1 MDARV
6 SPADDAAH
14 GPRRAVWLGSIA
26 VVLVAFALFA
36 AGSPQ
41 IENPGE
47 QTRLELAA
55 SLGLH
60 GSVAIDP
67 VLEAY
72 GTPFD
77 RAVRDGRTYADK
89 APGLSFVGAP
99 LTATL
104 GRLLPRAP
112 GSPLPDYW
120 PLRHLL
126 VLLLVALPAA
136 LFPFVA
142 LRRYP
147 GLAVRRR
154 AAVALIF
161 ALCTPLLTYGVVLL
175 SHVPGGLLAVLAFV
189 LLVRPGRADP
199 IPSAGAAF
207 WGGMALAGAVT
218 MEYPTA
224 LFGLVLF
231 PTMLL
236 RRVPL
241 RALLGFALGC
251 AVGIQACLVYH
262 QVAFGSP
269 WATGYSFKSDSWHAI
284 VHETGMLG
292 VSLPSLERLWGV
304 FGSARRGMLFY
315 CPLLLLVP
323 IGLWRMERVRR
334 HSALPFLALT
344 LVYAFFAG
352 GFVDWMAGWSA
363 AARHL
368 IPWML
373 LSIYPVAA
381 GVEYLAN
388 NARGRWL
395 LVPLVALSLVGAL
408 LSLSFT
414 PWFPEHYASPF
425 GQLVL
430 PMLGQGFAAPTLFA
444 SADLA
449 ARPLA
454 LTGTALFITVATVC
468 AVAKLIDT
476 DMQRA
481 LAAVVAVAALQVGL
495 LWVTATP
502 LTHDDQKVQSQVL
515 ERLGYDQRDREA
527 RGVHVTPWY

>member
-1 MDARV
+1 MHT
-6 SPADDAAH
+6 DAAR
-14 GPRRAVWLGSIA
+14 GPRRRVWYGAIG

-60 GSVAIDP
+60 GSVSIDP

-77 RAVRDGRTYADK
+77 RAVRDGKTYADK

-99 LTATL
+99 VAATL

-112 GSPLPDYW
+112 NSSLPDYW

-136 LFPFVA
+136 LFPFFA
-142 LRRYP
+142 LRRYS
-147 GLAVRRR
+147 GLAVDRR

-175 SHVPGGLLAVLAFV
+175 SHVPAGLLAVLSFV

-218 MEYPTA
+218 LEYPTA

-236 RRVPL
+236 RKVPP

-284 VHETGMLG
+284 VHDQGMLG
-292 VSLPSLERLWGV
+292 VALPSWERLWGV
-304 FGSARRGMLFY
+304 FGSPRRGMLFY
-315 CPLLLLVP
+315 CPLLALVP
-323 IGLWRMERVRR
+323 VGLWRMEVARK
-334 HSALPFLALT
+334 HSALPFVALT

-373 LSIYPVAA
+373 LSIFPVAA
-381 GVEYLAN
+381 AVNWLSDHG
-388 NARGRWL
+388 RGRWL
-395 LVPLVALSLVGAL
+395 LVPLVALSLVGAV

-414 PWFPEHYASPF
+414 PWFPEHYSSPL
-425 GQLVL
+425 GQVVL
-430 PMLGQGFAAPTLFA
+430 PMLAQGFAAPTLFA

-454 LTGTALFITVATVC
+454 LALTALFITAAT
-468 AVAKLIDT
+468 AWALTKLVET
-476 DMQRA
+476 DGRRA
-481 LAAVVAVAALQVGL
+481 LVPAALLVVVVMQVALLWSVAA
-495 LWVTATP
+495 P
-502 LTHDDQKVQSQVL
+502 LSHEDLKVQSQVL
-515 ERLGYDQRDREA
+515 ERLGYDQPDREA
-527 RGVHVTPWY
+527 RGVDIPPW

>member
-1 MDARV
+1 MGAHLDTAN
-6 SPADDAAH
+6 DAAR
-14 GPRRAVWLGSIA
+14 GPRRAGWYGAIC

-55 SLGLH
+55 SLGLY

-67 VLEAY
+67 VLETY

-77 RAVRDGRTYADK
+77 RAVRDGKTYADK

-99 LTATL
+99 LVATL
-104 GRLLPRAP
+104 GRLLPRATD
-112 GSPLPDYW
+112 GHLPDYW

-126 VLLLVALPAA
+126 VLLLVAFPAA

-147 GLAVRRR
+147 GLDVRRR
-154 AAVALIF
+154 VAVATIF

-175 SHVPGGLLAVLAFV
+175 SHVPGGLLAVLSFV
-189 LLVRPGRADP
+189 LLVRPGRRDP
-199 IPSAGAAF
+199 VPTAAAAF

-218 MEYPTA
+218 VEYPTA

-236 RRVPL
+236 RRVPV
-241 RALLGFALGC
+241 RALSGFALGC
-251 AVGIQACLVYH
+251 AVGILPCLLYH
-262 QVAFGSP
+262 QVAFGAP

-284 VHETGMLG
+284 VHHTGMLG
-292 VSLPSLERLWGV
+292 VSLPSAERLWGV
-304 FGSARRGMLFY
+304 FGSARRGMFFY

-323 IGLWRMERVRR
+323 VGLWRMERLHRG
-334 HSALPFLALT
+334 SALPFVGLT

-368 IPWML
+368 VPWMM
-373 LSIYPVAA
+373 LSVFPVAA
-381 GVEYLAN
+381 GVEYVAN
-388 NARGRWL
+388 RPRGRWL

-414 PWFPEHYASPF
+414 PWFPEHYGSPF

-430 PMLGQGFAAPTLFA
+430 PMLSQGFAAPTLLA
-444 SADLA
+444 SADLT
-449 ARPLA
+449 ARPFALA
-454 LTGTALFITVATVC
+454 ATALFIGAAAVH
-468 AVAKLIDT
+468 AVAALVPTGKA
-476 DMQRA
+476 RA
-481 LAAVVAVAALQVGL
+481 LAAVLAVAVLQIGVLWATAA
-495 LWVTATP
+495 P
-502 LTHDDQKVQSQVL
+502 LSHEDRKVQSQVL
-515 ERLGYDQRDREA
+515 ERLGYDQPDREA
-527 RGVHVTPWY
+527 RGVHVPPW